1 MAARLSCGLGPT
13 EHSRPR
19 LELCPQ
25 RGRAPTLSPD
35 GMLIFWAL
43 SASLLP
49 ALVLASGSQ
58 PCPAAHYSSALESL
72 ECYNDYSTH
81 IRCSWRESKLNL
93 SQAPLSLFHLGVN
106 DSESQCK
113 PIGPTDSPPAGGLE
127 VRRQCQYNT
136 TAFFVLNKDSYFF
149 KTPHSPGLSKTLNV
163 SQLAVRVRPPKSLSQ
178 GLTKGGG
185 RELRWRSYYHPT
197 SPIYPTLNYELAYRR
212 LDQDWVVLEVSQNES
227 WVIEWDRLVPGCV
240 YEARVRCRGGRGLWS
255 DWSPLVTWRTEEV
268 SVPGPYN
275 LQCVFDGVA
284 TMNCSWEVKSELAQF
299 VTYNLFYR
307 SPPTAPAI
315 RCCFDTPVRVDTSVL
330 VQNCN
335 FSISQQEQVVVE
347 LVPSRNTRQ
356 IQSSKHIRPTPPG
369 NIKVQEKEGN
379 WVLSWT
385 AQKSSTVPISFEV
398 QYWRSQSPEEKINIS
413 ESGLSHLIRESSLL
427 PFTRYT
433 AQVCSVITPNRSTYD
448 GLPSDWTEHVHWT
461 TPPAR
466 WSLVNIL
473 VPVISVCVAVLF
485 LWFAI
490 PACRRRVNMWKMSIP
505 SPFKSKVLEEF
516 RKKSTNDSSAYENE
530 VERAPVSETEV
541 LDMVQAVQYF
551 PPGVSMWKMS
561 SLSPFKSKVLEEFR
575 KKSTNDSSAYENEV
589 ERAPVSETEVL
600 DMVQEVQY
608 FPQFSASEDPR
619 HRLLLTASQEVGPYQ
634 QVPERG
640 SGVAANASLS
650 GPSLSHSAAL
660 GPQNAGAVSGPCMP
674 DTASLSSLPTNQEMA
689 LEYVEVPPP
698 EGTLLR
704 DVSSMWWKGGME
716 VQDIVHECPLLGP
729 ADSETELRS
738 APESLDLDP
747 YAYIPIPFKIHSMVI
762 QQSPDCCP
770 LPDVGT
776 DDRGTA
782 TTTEPP
788 AWCCPGGLGEN
799 GEGWMEYM
807 KEDYTYAN
815 LSQV

>member
-1 MAARLSCGLGPT
+1 MVARLSCGLGPT

-197 SPIYPTLNYELAYRR
+197 SPIYPTLNYELTYRR

-433 AQVCSVITPNRSTYD
+433 AQVRSVITPNRSTYD

-490 PACRRRVNMWKMSIP
+490 PACQRRVNMWKMSIP

-516 RKKSTNDSSAYENE
+516 RKKSTNDSSAYVNEVERAPVSETEVLDMVQAVQYFPPGVSMWKMSSLSPFKSKVLEEFRKKSTNDSSAYENE
-530 VERAPVSETEV
+530 VGRAPVSETEV

-689 LEYVEVPPP
+689 LEYVE
-698 EGTLLR
+698 
-704 DVSSMWWKGGME
+704 
-716 VQDIVHECPLLGP
+716 
-729 ADSETELRS
+729 
-738 APESLDLDP
+738 
-747 YAYIPIPFKIHSMVI
+747 
-762 QQSPDCCP
+762 QSPDCCP